1 MATVALRD
9 VSKVFGDGT
18 VAIDNVSLDVSD
30 GEFMVLLGPSGCG
43 KSTVLRMIAGLEDP
57 SSGFVLLD
65 GQIANDLTPRE
76 RKVAMVFQDFG
87 LYPHMSVKD
96 NIAFPLR
103 IAGLAEGSR
112 QEQVADIAAALGIGD
127 VLARRPGQL
136 SGGQRQRVAMGRAIV
151 RRPSLF
157 LMDEPLSNL
166 DSGLR
171 AELRA
176 EISALVRELG
186 VTTIYVTH
194 DQAEALTMA
203 DRVAILR
210 RGVLQDVG
218 TPTQVYSRPGTLYVA
233 AFLGSPRMNLLEAS
247 VYVHLDRYIALH
259 LGEQTLYLPWNDMRA
274 RQVAHYHGE
283 RIIVGVRAEALAPVG
298 PDAPGDVLHGRVRFL
313 EHHGHESLVFLDVG
327 AYAIP
332 IDDIG
337 GSAPPQT
344 SSSGSRLSK
353 VAALFRRGPRVD
365 RGAEEA
371 ESPLLASQTA
381 PATDVG
387 VGVGGRVGGGAVGR
401 VAGAAGSGGGVAGGG
416 FGPNPHP
423 GVGPVTPDGA
433 RTGAQVLEHGRHHR
447 VRAEVAVRLAP
458 YPGLRV
464 GDTMSVAVR
473 LDQLHFF
480 DARGQR
486 IDVGWR

>member
-18 VAIDNVSLDVSD
+18 LAVDNVSLDVQD

-43 KSTVLRMIAGLEDP
+43 KSTVLRIVAGLEDP
-57 SSGFVLLD
+57 SSGAVLLD
-65 GQIANDLTPRE
+65 GDVANDLAPRE

-87 LYPHMSVKD
+87 LYPHMSVRD
-96 NIAFPLR
+96 NIGFPLR
-103 IAGLAEGSR
+103 IAGIEPESR
-112 QEQVADIAAALGIGD
+112 SERVADIASALGIGD
-127 VLARRPGQL
+127 VLARKPGQL

-203 DRVAILR
+203 DRVAIMR
-210 RGVLQDVG
+210 KGVLQDVG

-259 LGEQTLYLPWNDMRA
+259 LGDQALYLPWHDMRA
-274 RQVAHYHGE
+274 RQVAHFHGE
-283 RIIVGVRAEALAPVG
+283 RIVVGVRAEALTPVV
-298 PDAPGDVLHGRVRFL
+298 PDTPGDVLHGRVRYL
-313 EHHGHESLVFLDVG
+313 EHHGHESLAFLDIG
-327 AYAIP
+327 AFAVP
-332 IDDIG
+332 VDDIAG
-337 GSAPPQT
+337 AAPVPT
-344 SSSGSRLSK
+344 NGTGSRLSK
-353 VAALFRRGPRVD
+353 VAAMFR
-365 RGAEEA
+365 
-371 ESPLLASQTA
+371 
-381 PATDVG
+381 
-387 VGVGGRVGGGAVGR
+387 GRNAHREDDYDSHGH
-401 VAGAAGSGGGVAGGG
+401 GSSAHGNGNG
-416 FGPNPHP
+416 
-423 GVGPVTPDGA
+423 TGA
-433 RTGAQVLEHGRHHR
+433 RNQVSVLEQSGRHHR
-447 VRAEVAVRLAP
+447 ARAEVAVRLAP
-458 YPGLRV
+458 YPSLRV
-464 GDTMSVAVR
+464 GDPMSVAIR
-473 LDQLHFF
+473 IDQLHFF